1 MGSAQVGAIRRAV
14 LSLLHAQERNARN
27 VENLFARIAV
37 SGQADS
43 CWVEIALGE
52 INFAYPHR
60 KSPLGFLKGRDVK
73 ALPGLAVEAFEP
85 GQYVT
90 LSFDP
95 CQIERLAR
103 FADALLVAVHAL
115 PAKDYGIDAR
125 LAYIEV
131 PTQYDWYLAMPRP
144 RSRGAPKSR
153 SSEAPGP
160 TAVTYR
166 DRRPPASTHLVARL
180 ERHVGRAL
188 PPAYRNYLLEQDGGR
203 LVDNSEAVTQ
213 IFGLGDLPEFASLW
227 RKLEVYADRV
237 PYWLLPVATDEVG
250 NLFAVSLRDEDNG
263 SVWFWDHEEEA
274 DEDHEPPAEDNIKLT
289 APAWPTFLASLQPVD
304 EA

>member
-1 MGSAQVGAIRRAV
+1 MGSAQVGAIRRVV

-27 VENLFARIAV
+27 VENLYARVAV
-37 SGQADS
+37 SGRADS
-43 CWVEIALGE
+43 CWVAIALGE

-85 GQYVT
+85 GQDAT

-95 CQIERLAR
+95 CGIERLAR

-125 LAYIEV
+125 LAYLEV

-144 RSRGAPKSR
+144 RSRGVPKSR
-153 SSEAPGP
+153 SSEARGP

-166 DRRPPASTHLVARL
+166 DRRPPASTHFVARL
-180 ERHVGRAL
+180 ERHVRRAL
-188 PPAYRNYLLEQDGGR
+188 PPAYRDYLLEQDGGR
-203 LVDNSEAVTQ
+203 LCDNSEAIKQ
-213 IFGLGDLPEFASLW
+213 ILGLGDLPEFASLW
-227 RKLEVYADRV
+227 HALEVYADRV
-237 PYWLLPVATDEVG
+237 PYWLLPVASDEFG

-263 SVWFWDHEEEA
+263 SVWFWDHEQEA
-274 DEDHEPPAEDNIKLT
+274 DEDEPPTEDNIKLM
-289 APAWPTFLASLQPVD
+289 APDWPTFLASLQPAG

>member
-1 MGSAQVGAIRRAV
+1 MGSAQVGAIRRVV
-14 LSLLHAQERNARN
+14 LGLVHAQERNARN
-27 VENLFARIAV
+27 VENLCASIAV
-37 SGQADS
+37 SGRADS

-60 KSPLGFLKGRDVK
+60 KSPLGFLKGRKVK

-85 GQYVT
+85 GQYAT

-95 CQIERLAR
+95 CEIEKLAR
-103 FADALLVAVHAL
+103 FADALLTAVHAL
-115 PAKDYGIDAR
+115 PAKDYGIDTR
-125 LAYIEV
+125 LAYLNV
-131 PTQYDWYLAMPRP
+131 RTQHDWYLAIPRP

-153 SSEAPGP
+153 ASKVRGP

-180 ERHVGRAL
+180 EQHVRRAL
-188 PPAYRNYLLEQDGGR
+188 PPAYRDYLTEQDGGR
-203 LVDNSEAVTQ
+203 LSDNSEALNQ
-213 IFGLGDLPEFASLW
+213 ILGLGDLPEFASLW
-227 RKLEVYADRV
+227 HKLEVYADRV
-237 PYWLLPVATDEVG
+237 PYWLLPVATDAFG

-263 SVWFWDHEEEA
+263 SVWFWHHEEEA
-274 DEDHEPPAEDNIKLT
+274 DEDEPPTEDNIKLM
-289 APAWPTFLASLQPVD
+289 APDWPTFLASLQPAD

>member
-14 LSLLHAQERNARN
+14 LSLLHAHERNARN

-37 SGQADS
+37 SRRADS

-60 KSPLGFLKGRDVK
+60 KSPLGFLKGRGVK

-85 GQYVT
+85 GQYAT

-115 PAKDYGIDAR
+115 PAKDYGVDAR

-131 PTQYDWYLAMPRP
+131 RTQHDWYLAMPRP
-144 RSRGAPKSR
+144 RSRDAPKSR
-153 SSEAPGP
+153 VSKARGP

-166 DRRPPASTHLVARL
+166 DRRPPASAQLVARL
-180 ERHVGRAL
+180 EQYVGREL
-188 PPAYRNYLLEQDGGR
+188 PLGYRDYLLEQDGGR
-203 LVDNSEAVTQ
+203 LFDNSEAVKQ
-213 IFGLGDLPEFASLW
+213 ILGLGDVPEFASLW
-227 RKLEVYADRV
+227 HELEVYADRV
-237 PYWLLPVATDEVG
+237 PYWLLPVATDEFG

-263 SVWFWDHEEEA
+263 SVWFWHHEEEA
-274 DEDHEPPAEDNIKLT
+274 DEDEPPTEDNIKLM
-289 APAWPTFLASLQPVD
+289 APDWPTFLAALRPVD